1 MIFEIKK
8 LNSLSD
14 YIVDDP
20 AIIAVAEETKLY
32 NSIKIGSEQ
41 NANELLA
48 LNQQEALESEKLRF
62 SIALTVIEG
71 TDTTW
76 REMIESDPE
85 EYLYQVFNTAT
96 GQYKQCSNKT
106 EALQENE
113 LRKQEFLASVGL
125 NSVITLESIDALPK
139 KRKSK
144 IK

>member
-20 AIIAVAEETKLY
+20 GIIAIAEETKLY

-48 LNQQEALESEKLRF
+48 LNQQEALEVEKLRF

-106 EALQENE
+106 EAVQENE
-113 LRKQEFLASVGL
+113 LRKQEFLL
-125 NSVITLESIDALPK
+125 
-139 KRKSK
+139 
-144 IK
+144 

>member
-20 AIIAVAEETKLY
+20 GIIAIAEETKLY

-48 LNQQEALESEKLRF
+48 LNQQEALEVEKLRF

-106 EALQENE
+106 EAVQENE
-113 LRKQEFLASVGL
+113 LRKQEFLTSVGL
-125 NSVITLESIDALPK
+125 NSVITLESIDSLPK

-144 IK
+144 TK